1 MPEQLPAKL
10 KVPWGITQA
19 LMVFGLFWLV
29 LPLTLVL
36 VARGLSPYL
45 PLAHSFLTG
54 LLNGDINAQFV
65 EVILDALAGFAAIGY
80 YLHRYQVPW
89 SAVGWRKFN
98 VLKALG
104 ILLLIFLA
112 FTIGVNLL
120 LILISVLVPAFNANQ
135 TQANDFTGT
144 AASSHR
150 LIALLAVVVIPATI
164 EETVFRGFVFPA
176 ISGRFGLIVGAIG
189 SSILFGL
196 AHLQANISVYTFF
209 LGLLLCFM
217 YVKLRSIFPGM
228 ALHMLNN
235 YLAFVALTGK

>member
-1 MPEQLPAKL
+1 MPEQL
-10 KVPWGITQA
+10 KVPWGIKQA
-19 LMVFGLFWLV
+19 LIVFVMFWLV
-29 LPLTLVL
+29 LPLTLIL

-45 PLAHSFLTG
+45 PLAHVFLSG
-54 LLNGDINAQFV
+54 LFNGDINAQFV
-65 EVILDALAGFAAIGY
+65 EVILDAMAGFAAIGF
-80 YLHRYQVPW
+80 YLRRYHMPW
-89 SAVGWRKFN
+89 SAVGWRRFN
-98 VLKALG
+98 VVKALG
-104 ILLLIFLA
+104 ILLVIFLV
-112 FTIGVNLL
+112 FTVGVNLL
-120 LILISVLVPAFNANQ
+120 LVLISVLVPVFNANQ

-176 ISGRFGLIVGAIG
+176 ISGRFGLVTGAIG
-189 SSILFGL
+189 SSVLFGL

-235 YLAFVALTGK
+235 YLAFLALTGK